1 MSLLSSVQDFEP
13 IPLRGLKN
21 LLCQKIPDCFQ
32 SLAWAGVVKIL
43 RNRGIH
49 RGSDSSPKSSP
60 LPPFSPPPKTRQNRP
75 TAVSGVYAHLVDLS
89 LQKRTHLVLP
99 VVGFGRQ
106 PPNISK
112 KYVASQ
118 RKVVGG
124 HIENF
129 FGSVLLLVD
138 LSPQEST
145 PWALPALGL

>member
-1 MSLLSSVQDFEP
+1 MSLLSSVQDFEL

-43 RNRGIH
+43 RNRRIH
-49 RGSDSSPKSSP
+49 RGSDSSPKFSP
-60 LPPFSPPPKTRQNRP
+60 LPPFPPKKNQTKSTDCSFWSVCPFSRP
-75 TAVSGVYAHLVDLS
+75 FPPKANPLGPAS
-89 LQKRTHLVLP
+89 R
-99 VVGFGRQ
+99 GFWSAASKH
-106 PPNISK
+106 IK

-145 PWALPALGL
+145 PWALPVLGL